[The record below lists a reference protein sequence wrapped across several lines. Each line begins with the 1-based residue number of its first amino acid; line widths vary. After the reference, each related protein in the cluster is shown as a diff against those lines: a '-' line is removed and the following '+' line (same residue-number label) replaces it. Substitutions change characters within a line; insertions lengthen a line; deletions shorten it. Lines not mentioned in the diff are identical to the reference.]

1 MTERRENESAI
12 SAEEAPGSVQHERA
26 GGDDFAR
33 QLAGRPRGSLV
44 EYWEFLWSTKRWWLA
59 PIVLALLLVGAFVL
73 LSTTAVA
80 PFIYTL
86 F

>member
-1 MTERRENESAI
+1 MTEQRENERATSASKAPERI
-12 SAEEAPGSVQHERA
+12 QPDRAAGEE
-26 GGDDFAR
+26 FAQ
-33 QLAGRPRGSLV
+33 QLAGRPRGSFV